1 MNGLAVASLAAL
13 SLYSMSGFGGGDEDQ
28 VEVPA
33 AAQLW
38 NATVTDSTLTDTDLT
53 EFSFD
58 GYTHV
63 QGTLGAGTISI
74 KFDEIAKV
82 DVEDTE
88 SKNKM
93 LFLVT
98 LKNGSIKKIGVDGST
113 PLYGKTTFGAYKI
126 AVKDVKKI
134 AFTGGPYA
142 RAGASAAPSPAAS
155 PVRTHA
161 P

>member
-1 MNGLAVASLAAL
+1 MTGLAVASLAAL

-58 GYTHV
+58 GYTHL

-74 KFDEIAKV
+74 KFDEVAKV
-82 DVEDTE
+82 DVVETE
-88 SKNKM
+88 TKSKM

-98 LKNGSIKKIGVDGST
+98 LKNGTIKKIGVDGST
-113 PLYGKTTFGAYKI
+113 PLYGKTSFGAYKI
-126 AVKDVKKI
+126 AVKDVRKI
-134 AFTGGPYA
+134 VFTGGPFA
-142 RAGASAAPSPAAS
+142 RPGASASPGATAS
-155 PVRTHA
+155 PVRTHE